1 MRSPFFRE
9 SRLLI
14 VAGKGGV
21 GKTTV
26 AAVTASVAA
35 QHGLRTLLVCVD
47 TPAAP
52 AAFFAQRALTDV
64 PRRLQEGLEGRSS
77 GERVSPKGRAH
88 LEGRSSGE
96 RVSPKGRAH
105 LDGRIIT
112 PDNALVEWLTDK
124 RLGKLADR
132 LTKNGALDMIAT
144 AIPGIRDILVL
155 GRIKALI
162 NSDAYD
168 LVVLDAPASGHAV
181 TMLHSAAG
189 LKESVSV
196 GAIRQQAEEV
206 GALLTDPA
214 LTQVML
220 VTLAERTPVT
230 EAIETAFALED
241 RVGVRLGPIVVN
253 QVLPQYGASIVRSG
267 LSAGTTALLDYRT
280 EREAAQLATLE
291 RLKSELPLRQFQLPA
306 VTTANAPELLIQLSN
321 VLSAD
326 L

>member
-52 AAFFAQRALTDV
+52 AAFFAQPALTDV
-64 PRRLQEGLEGRSS
+64 PRRLQEG
-77 GERVSPKGRAH
+77 

-189 LKESVSV
+189 LKDSVSV

-253 QVLPQYGASIVRSG
+253 QVMPQYSASIVRSG

-291 RLKSELPLRQFQLPA
+291 RLKSELPLRQFQLPS
-306 VTTANAPELLIQLSN
+306 VITANAPELLMQLSG

>member
-52 AAFFAQRALTDV
+52 GALFGVSPLTDT
-64 PRRLQEGLEGRSS
+64 PRDLGG
-77 GERVSPKGRAH
+77 GV
-88 LEGRSSGE
+88 
-96 RVSPKGRAH
+96 
-105 LDGRIIT
+105 DGRIIT
-112 PDNALVEWLTDK
+112 PDQALIEWLTDK

-144 AIPGIRDILVL
+144 AIPGIRDILLL
-155 GRIKALI
+155 GRIKSI
-162 NSDAYD
+162 VNSGAYD

-181 TMLHSAAG
+181 TMLHSASG
-189 LKESVSV
+189 LKDSVSV
-196 GAIRQQAEEV
+196 GAIRQQADEV
-206 GALLTDPA
+206 SAMLSDPA

-241 RVGVRLGPIVVN
+241 RVGVRLGPIVIN
-253 QVLPQYGASIVRSG
+253 QVLEARSEVISRTG
-267 LSAGTTALLDYRT
+267 LTAGTTALLDYRL
-280 EREAAQLATLE
+280 EREHHQLETLQ
-291 RLKSELPLRQFQLPA
+291 RLDRELPLTQIQLPRL
-306 VTTANAPELLIQLSN
+306 VTDDAPARLTELCSVFSDSL
-321 VLSAD
+321 
-326 L
+326 